1 MADTIGWRWSFYFQ
15 FPATLLAI
23 AIVSIFLHIPTPERP
38 DADFKSRLYR
48 VDFLGALVLVL
59 AVLSLLV
66 GLDKAGNLSLTS
78 PVVITSLSIALI
90 LFATFVYVESFI
102 AAEPFAPPHIVKERT
117 ILASCLANYFSFAG
131 YMAVIFYVP
140 LYYQAVDALSAREA
154 GMRLLPAILGGV
166 FGSLGGGILMQKTGK
181 YYWLTFGA
189 YCLLVLGTMAVLFS
203 TSAAIAFTTKTTGFS
218 LGLLFGGFGNG
229 IGITTTLVALI
240 AAAGNKDQAVGTAM
254 SYLFRALGSVTG
266 VSVGATLMQSRLK
279 AELMQ
284 RLGSG
289 EEAER
294 IVRGVRG
301 SLEFVETLPE
311 GTRLVVRACYR
322 DAMQVV
328 FGFAV
333 MLAVCAVVSCAF
345 IREKRLS

>member
-1 MADTIGWRWSFYFQ
+1 MADTIGWRWSFYIQ

-23 AIVSIFLHIPTPERP
+23 AIVSIFLQLPTPEQSV
-38 DADFKSRLYR
+38 ADFKSRLYR

-59 AVLSLLV
+59 AVLSLLI

-117 ILASCLANYFSFAG
+117 ILASCLANYFAFASH
-131 YMAVIFYVP
+131 MAVLFHVP

-154 GMRLLPAILGGV
+154 GMRLLPVILGAV
-166 FGSLGGGILMQKTGK
+166 SGSLGGGIVMQKTGK

-189 YCLLVLGTMAVLFS
+189 YCLPVLGDMAVLFS
-203 TSAAIAFTTKTTGFS
+203 SAAAVAPTIKTTGFS
-218 LGLLFGGFGNG
+218 LGLLFGGLGNG
-229 IGITTTLVALI
+229 IGVTTTLVALI
-240 AAAGNKDQAVGTAM
+240 AAAGSKDQAVGTAM
-254 SYLFRALGSVTG
+254 SYLFRALGTVTG
-266 VSVGATLMQSRLK
+266 VSVGAMLMQGRLR

-301 SLEFVETLPE
+301 SLEFIETLPE
-311 GTRLVVRACYR
+311 GTRVIVRACYR
-322 DAMQVV
+322 DAMQVA
-328 FGFAV
+328 FGFAIV
-333 MLAVCAVVSCAF
+333 LAVCAVVSCAF
-345 IREKRLS
+345 IRERRLS